1 MDPSTRQPRTGQKK
15 NEVLD
20 AGLLRPILG
29 AELKPAPAPTTAPAA
44 APAAAPA
51 PVPVVA
57 PALAP
62 AIVVEPV
69 PARRRSGSRLVALAS
84 DKPQAAEDIVEVI
97 KATDA
102 FTEADLRT
110 AWEAYAQVLRDQNKV
125 GLAATML
132 QSKWSLVE
140 QRIGLEVSNTSQVV
154 MLGELKL
161 DLLQFIRARVNN
173 GQVDLELTVMNHE
186 AAPAEFLTSK
196 DRYDRMVE
204 RRPALETLRK
214 RLDLD
219 LS

>member
-1 MDPSTRQPRTGQKK
+1 M
-15 NEVLD
+15 
-20 AGLLRPILG
+20 
-29 AELKPAPAPTTAPAA
+29 
-44 APAAAPA
+44 
-51 PVPVVA
+51 
-57 PALAP
+57 
-62 AIVVEPV
+62 VEPV

-84 DKPQAAEDIVEVI
+84 DKPQATEDVVEII

-161 DLLQFIRARVNN
+161 DMLQFIRARVNN

>member
-29 AELKPAPAPTTAPAA
+29 AELKPALAPT
-44 APAAAPA
+44 PA

-57 PALAP
+57 TALAP

-84 DKPQAAEDIVEVI
+84 DKPQAAEDVIEII

-140 QRIGLEVSNTSQVV
+140 HRIGLEVSNTSQVV